1 MEFSGKTAFVTGAAN
16 GIGLGICRALAR
28 SGVNLVLAD
37 IEKARLEAAREG
49 LARFNVRTR
58 AIQVVVSDV
67 TAYAHAA
74 DEAESE
80 FGNIHFLFNN
90 AGITMGPKPVWEV
103 TPEQWEWIFGVNIFG
118 VLNGLRALVPR
129 MKQHGEPGHIVNT
142 ASIGGLQVNPQ
153 IRNGSYAMTKYAVVA
168 ASEAL
173 ALDLEGSNLGVSVLC
188 PAVVATTLYASSQ
201 RRPERLGGAFGKPNP
216 ETARLF
222 TTHGIEPD
230 DVGRRVLDA
239 VAANEFFIFTHEEP
253 RAWIETRHARLMAGF
268 DSVER
273 YNAKQRGSWS
283 SFKTA
288 RSIAPSARSYGERV
302 GVRGNFRQTRLAEA
316 PPHPHRFAMRPLPA
330 GGER

>member
-1 MEFSGKTAFVTGAAN
+1 MDFSGKTAFVTGAAN

-58 AIQVVVSDV
+58 AIQVDVSDA

-80 FGNIHFLFNN
+80 FGSIHFLFNN
-90 AGITMGPKPVWEV
+90 AGITMAPKPLWEV

-118 VLNGLRALVPR
+118 VLNGIRTLVPR
-129 MKQHGEPGHIVNT
+129 TTKHGEAGHIVNT

-188 PAVVATTLYASSQ
+188 PAVVATTLHASSQ
-201 RRPERLGGAFGKPNP
+201 RRPERLGGAFGRPNP
-216 ETARLF
+216 GAARLF
-222 TTHGIEPD
+222 TTAGIQPD

-239 VAANEFFIFTHEEP
+239 IAAKEFFIFTHEEP
-253 RAWIETRHARLMAGF
+253 RAWIEKRHQRLMDGF

-273 YNAKQRGSWS
+273 YNAK
-283 SFKTA
+283 K
-288 RSIAPSARSYGERV
+288 
-302 GVRGNFRQTRLAEA
+302 
-316 PPHPHRFAMRPLPA
+316 
-330 GGER
+330 GGT

>member
-16 GIGLGICRALAR
+16 GIGFGICRALAR
-28 SGVNLVLAD
+28 NGVDLVLAD
-37 IEKARLEAAREG
+37 IEKARLEAAREE

-58 AIQVVVSDV
+58 AIEVDVSDAS
-67 TAYAHAA
+67 AYERAA
-74 DEAESE
+74 DEAEAE

-90 AGITMGPKPVWEV
+90 AGITMGPKPLWEV

-118 VLNGLRALVPR
+118 VFNGIRTLVPR
-129 MKQHGEPGHIVNT
+129 MTKHGEAGHIVNT
-142 ASIGGLQVNPQ
+142 ASIGGLQVNPKL
-153 IRNGSYAMTKYAVVA
+153 RNGSYAMTKYAVVA

-216 ETARLF
+216 EAARLF

-239 VAANEFFIFTHEEP
+239 VAAGEFFIFTHEEP
-253 RAWIETRHARLMAGF
+253 REWIEARHKRLLAGF
-268 DSVER
+268 DSIER
-273 YNAKQRGSWS
+273 YNKREDA
-283 SFKTA
+283 T
-288 RSIAPSARSYGERV
+288 
-302 GVRGNFRQTRLAEA
+302 
-316 PPHPHRFAMRPLPA
+316 
-330 GGER
+330 